1 MALMEEQLRLQRL
14 EILRL
19 RNLVQVTSIREL
31 PPTYV
36 EDEDDPADEDDPV
49 FRSDFS
55 KEWSEERDH
64 SFIPIGPLEGTE
76 IDYPLSLR
84 DGSEVKERQRSPNAD
99 RYFKAL
105 DSIAPH
111 DLIGKFVQTAP
122 KNVQEA
128 TKGIIVN
135 LLGSLPAYTLDAA
148 LMATNM
154 KLASLLFQM
163 QITGYMFKNAEY
175 RMSLTQ
181 SLKGVP
187 RLPSSGTGM
196 PAEIIGTATYQSGS
210 GELVTVNVKDL
221 TEALQH
227 EVDVLRKELATIK
240 DARESE
246 LKANLLTYIQALP
259 EKELSNLTADISEDV
274 MEAIKLLVET

>member
-1 MALMEEQLRLQRL
+1 MRYDLHFLRQ
-14 EILRL
+14 
-19 RNLVQVTSIREL
+19 
-31 PPTYV
+31 
-36 EDEDDPADEDDPV
+36 
-49 FRSDFS
+49 
-55 KEWSEERDH
+55 H
-64 SFIPIGPLEGTE
+64 
-76 IDYPLSLR
+76 
-84 DGSEVKERQRSPNAD
+84 SPNAD
-99 RYFKAL
+99 RYCKAL
-105 DSIAPH
+105 DTIAPH

-128 TKGIIVN
+128 TKSIIVN

-148 LMATNM
+148 LMTTNM

-187 RLPSSGTGM
+187 RLPSSGTGA
-196 PAEIIGTATYQSGS
+196 PAEIMGTATYRNAS

-221 TEALQH
+221 AEALQN
-227 EVDVLRKELATIK
+227 EVNELRKELATIK

-259 EKELSNLTADISEDV
+259 EKELSNLTADISADV
-274 MEAIKLLVET
+274 MEAIKLLVEAVMGKIGGDFHAPQGMVQQNVINLAQLCMWQMVIGYRLREMEALDHGLSLDDM